1 MSILLV
7 AVLILVYTA
16 HSLFASLFSKHYP
29 GEHGE
34 ASRVYSVYYG
44 LIVSLATLAA
54 SGFVPKISWLTL
66 LLGIANGVAVM
77 LYNLSLIGAA
87 ERGPYSVVMV
97 FSLFGGILVP
107 LAVSVVA
114 YREHLTPVQWAAIL
128 IMLVAFVFLNIGK
141 KGEKLKDS
149 VKKGFFALCLLQFC
163 ANGAYGTL
171 LSVQERLTEGTEN
184 NGMTVVTYAVVFLL
198 SALLLALRRRERM
211 MTDLRL
217 NRKSVACLIIC
228 TGAVTAGIMIL
239 MHCLSLMNVAVLY
252 TVENGGVLLLSVIL
266 SAFLFREKMTVS
278 KGFGIVLSVVSMVL
292 LGLQG

>member
-1 MSILLV
+1 
-7 AVLILVYTA
+7 
-16 HSLFASLFSKHYP
+16 
-29 GEHGE
+29 
-34 ASRVYSVYYG
+34 
-44 LIVSLATLAA
+44 
-54 SGFVPKISWLTL
+54 
-66 LLGIANGVAVM
+66 M

-198 SALLLALRRRERM
+198 SVLLLASRRRERTM
-211 MTDLRL
+211 ADLRL
-217 NRKSVACLIIC
+217 NRKSVACLIFC
-228 TGAVTAGIMIL
+228 TGSVTAGIMIL

-252 TVENGGVLLLSVIL
+252 TVENGGVLLLSVTL

-278 KGFGIVLSVVSMVL
+278 KGIGIVLSVVSMVL